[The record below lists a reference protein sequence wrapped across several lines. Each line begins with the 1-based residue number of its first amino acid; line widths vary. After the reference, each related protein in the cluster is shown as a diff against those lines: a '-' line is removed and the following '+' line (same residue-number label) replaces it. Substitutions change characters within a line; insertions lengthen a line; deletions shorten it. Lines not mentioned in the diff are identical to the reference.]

1 MQNDS
6 LAFKIPSFMRQESYK
21 FNATEES
28 FSVYQELTAIAEE
41 IEQCR
46 TRNI

>member
-1 MQNDS
+1 MPK
-6 LAFKIPSFMRQESYK
+6 AFSVSELPAFVRGEFYD
-21 FNATEES
+21 FATTDDT

-46 TRNI
+46 ARNI